1 VAKTRDA
8 LSVQQG
14 SARKGLQVRRRF
26 TTEGVHPYDELTWER
41 RDAVIT
47 NWRDGSTAFEQ
58 RDLEFPSTWSQ
69 NATNIVAQKYFRGPL
84 GTPQREH
91 SVRQMVDRVAG
102 TITTWGVKDGY
113 FANQADAEAFRA
125 ELTRLLV
132 NQEAAFNSP
141 VWFNVGVE
149 PHPQCSAC
157 QPYDA
162 LISTPNGM
170 VRIGDLV
177 ERRAVGTV
185 VYDAHGETRVRAVK
199 FNGDKRVYRVRL
211 RNGSFVEATG
221 DHLVFAVPERRSQ
234 GSWLRVDQLEPG
246 MRLHLYPHRAS
257 SEDLVR
263 GLAVSLERQR
273 EEGGGV
279 ATLTRTASGTTE
291 ISEAALAGWLQADGF
306 AGQYEAGTNT
316 SLTIEFMTVTE
327 EEHDW
332 VQQHLQAVFPDVHQH
347 VRTFQTA
354 DTGLVGRRVRLY
366 GEALRPFVETWDLL
380 ARRHEMRVPSR
391 LWTASNEAVAAYLRS
406 VFQADGYVTVQGGSS
421 RVTVGVI
428 GERWTEDLQVLLLRL
443 GIYAR
448 RLRKLEPRPD
458 RSDLHEVQINLRSE
472 RIRFAEKIGF
482 VSADKSARLAAS
494 LDLDGKDCPD
504 LREEEILAI
513 EDRGVQPVYDI
524 QTDSGEYLS
533 NNVRVH
539 NCFILSVEDT
549 MPSILNWYV
558 EEGLIFKGG
567 SGAGINL
574 STIRSSREPLGNG
587 GEASGPVSFMRGA
600 DSSAGTIKCLHHD
613 TEIATESGLL
623 RIADVRPGTRVATR
637 HGPKRVVAVH
647 DNGVRP
653 LVKVRTALG
662 DEILCTPEHRF
673 RVRGAD
679 GETWREAQDLRPDDH
694 VVIDLANTGYGSL
707 QPLTPVGPGHHNERE
722 HELPTVLDEAFAL
735 WLGWIYGDGSITTRR
750 SANFIALQLGDE
762 DPELPARYTA
772 LTRTLFGPSA
782 HIYTD
787 RHVDKPDASAS
798 VRFSSTQVIR
808 FLEANGLRKGRAAD
822 LRIPELIKSSPP
834 AVRAAFLSG
843 VFEADGHVGNGYP
856 TLSTISADFARDV
869 HRLLLSIGIPSKI
882 GVIDDRTNAHGRN
895 PVHTVRVLGCEGVRR
910 FAKLVGFV
918 SERKSRALEA
928 AVIRKDQSPYETAW
942 VLPHVGAEL
951 DGVWRTSGSALK
963 RALAPYARYSVP
975 RAMSLLR
982 ARALLERYPEEL
994 ATSSLARFALGHE
1007 IYVPVTVEPAG
1018 EGPTFDLTVEDVHE
1032 YLVHNIVTHNSG
1044 GKTRRAAKMVVLNVD
1059 HPDVRDFIWCKARE
1073 EHKARVLRDAGFDMD
1088 LDGRDSISI
1097 QYQNAN
1103 NSVRVTDEFM
1113 HAYDSDGKF
1122 DLKAVLDGH
1131 VIEETRARELMRE
1144 IAQAAWECADPGM
1157 QYDTTINDW
1166 HTTPE
1171 SGRINAS
1178 NPCFTG
1184 ETLVHTDKGLI
1195 RFDELARRAVEG
1207 ETFGIYTHDAT
1218 NSDAPSETVTLS
1230 RHEAVMVTGVNPVVR
1245 LTFSNGA
1252 QVRCTPHHRFWTA
1265 NRGWVAA
1272 RDLEPTDEV
1281 RLLDHST
1288 PADAAERRLPVPT
1301 EVAAYASKG
1310 DHSAPMALPEK
1321 WDPDFAHLLGWLV
1334 GDGSFSGDV
1343 ISAIY
1348 GSAEDRE
1355 AILPRHQRLFS
1366 KLNGGREPKLS
1377 VQANGTVQLRLSR
1390 RALALFFEALGLK
1403 RVKAAE
1409 KDVPWSI
1416 FQAPT
1421 DIVCAFLRGL
1431 FDADGTVVN
1440 QEANA
1445 TRYVGLGSR
1454 SMGLLRSVQALLSS
1468 LGITSRIYTNGK
1480 GGPSGFTYTGRD
1492 GVERSY
1498 SSAIGHDLR
1507 IAGADAD
1514 RFAAMVGFELPS
1526 KAARLTTIADAAKY
1540 QKARVA
1546 KLMSREDDGFEVTY
1560 NLSEPKNHSYI
1571 VQGMIVANCSEYMHL
1586 DNSACNL
1593 ASLNLLKF
1601 LKDDGVFDVESFK
1614 HAVEIVFLAQEII
1627 VGNSSYPTEKITRN
1641 AKDYRQLGLG
1651 YANLGALLMAL
1662 GQPYDSD
1669 GGRAWAGA
1677 ITALMTGHA
1686 YRTSARVAQVTGPF
1700 AGYPKNREPML
1711 RVIRKHRKAVD
1722 DIDAKLVQPSLL
1734 DAARTAW
1741 DEALKFGEEHGF
1753 RNAQAS
1759 VIAPTGCLTP
1769 DTLVTTD
1776 RGLVRLGELGDR
1788 QGAQWQDLNLTVSTD
1803 DGPRRATKFFINGE
1817 EPTRRIV
1824 TKSGYNIQGTLRH
1837 RIKVVDLDTGA
1848 WVWRKLA
1855 DIRPDDV
1862 VPLQLGTMI
1871 GDPRR
1876 VPLPVLDEAY
1886 WTGERGVRVPD
1897 HVSADLAE
1905 LVGYFMG
1912 DGSLHAK
1919 GLRFCVADT
1928 DLDVVE
1934 RLQLLGKELFGIE
1947 AVVSPQV
1954 GYHEVALHSVRLAR
1968 WWQASGFSKHLPG
1981 EEHSGKGWEPHV
1993 PSAILE
1999 TNDRE
2004 VYGAFLRGLFEA
2016 DGSVAGGVPSLSTA
2030 SERFAD
2036 ELRGLLL
2043 VLGIPSTTRVTTSG
2057 RGMKPISQVRVRNLD
2072 FVPSFTAI
2080 VGLISARKSRAC
2092 GETVSVQSGNRD
2104 RIHLPRDV
2112 WNHLVP
2118 IGHPRRN
2125 AVQLSVRRRGG
2136 VSRKLAVEIAEETGD
2151 PRLQEALGYVF
2162 ERVAVN
2168 EDGGIQQTYDL
2179 SVPDN
2184 VTYIAAGFVSHNTIG
2199 LLMDCDTTGIEPDLA
2214 LVKTKKLVGGGSMSI
2229 VNQTVPRALRRLG
2242 YAEEHVQ
2249 AILEYI
2255 AEHNSV
2261 KGAPALRTEHY
2272 PVFDCAIGDSPIH
2285 YMGHIRMM
2293 AAVQPFISGALSK
2306 TVNMPESV
2314 TVEEVERAY
2323 YEGWKL
2329 GLKALAI
2336 YRDNCKVGQPLSAT
2350 KSSKVVEK
2358 AEADGEAEAAGTEA
2372 TAAAGSGKADRR
2384 VVTDTGAVIEVESA
2398 PVRRRLPR
2406 TRPSRT
2412 TSFRVGDIE
2421 GYMTAGSY
2429 PDDGL
2434 GEIFVKVSKQGSTLS
2449 GVMDAF
2455 AIAVSL
2461 GLQYGVPLEV
2471 YVAKFS
2477 NMIFEPNGITD
2488 DPDIRITQS
2497 LVDYIARRL
2506 AIDYLDVETR
2516 RALGIKTTA
2525 ERIEEVNGST
2535 AVTTDAAAPADQ
2547 GDASTASGQKDTA
2560 DATNGGGPVGG
2571 TGQAAG
2577 PEPQAVAAPTP
2588 RAELSF
2594 TPGMAAVD
2602 APFCSTCGVRMRPA
2616 GSCFV
2621 CESCGTTSG
2630 CS

>member
-14 SARKGLQVRRRF
+14 SARKGLQVRRLF
-26 TTEGVHPYDELTWER
+26 TAEGVQPYERLTWER

-58 RDLEFPSTWSQ
+58 RDLEFPATWSQ

-102 TITTWGVKDGY
+102 TITNWGVKDGY
-113 FANQADAEAFRA
+113 FASQADAEAFRA
-125 ELTRLLV
+125 ELTHLLV

-149 PHPQCSAC
+149 PHPQCSA
-157 QPYDA
+157 
-162 LISTPNGM
+162 
-170 VRIGDLV
+170 
-177 ERRAVGTV
+177 
-185 VYDAHGETRVRAVK
+185 
-199 FNGDKRVYRVRL
+199 
-211 RNGSFVEATG
+211 
-221 DHLVFAVPERRSQ
+221 
-234 GSWLRVDQLEPG
+234 
-246 MRLHLYPHRAS
+246 
-257 SEDLVR
+257 
-263 GLAVSLERQR
+263 
-273 EEGGGV
+273 
-279 ATLTRTASGTTE
+279 
-291 ISEAALAGWLQADGF
+291 
-306 AGQYEAGTNT
+306 
-316 SLTIEFMTVTE
+316 
-327 EEHDW
+327 
-332 VQQHLQAVFPDVHQH
+332 
-347 VRTFQTA
+347 
-354 DTGLVGRRVRLY
+354 
-366 GEALRPFVETWDLL
+366 
-380 ARRHEMRVPSR
+380 
-391 LWTASNEAVAAYLRS
+391 
-406 VFQADGYVTVQGGSS
+406 
-421 RVTVGVI
+421 
-428 GERWTEDLQVLLLRL
+428 
-443 GIYAR
+443 
-448 RLRKLEPRPD
+448 
-458 RSDLHEVQINLRSE
+458 
-472 RIRFAEKIGF
+472 
-482 VSADKSARLAAS
+482 
-494 LDLDGKDCPD
+494 
-504 LREEEILAI
+504 
-513 EDRGVQPVYDI
+513 
-524 QTDSGEYLS
+524 
-533 NNVRVH
+533 
-539 NCFILSVEDT
+539 CFILSVEDT

-567 SGAGINL
+567 SGAGVNL
-574 STIRSSREPLGNG
+574 STIRSSMEPLGNG

-600 DSSAGTIKCLHHD
+600 DSSAGTIK
-613 TEIATESGLL
+613 
-623 RIADVRPGTRVATR
+623 
-637 HGPKRVVAVH
+637 
-647 DNGVRP
+647 
-653 LVKVRTALG
+653 
-662 DEILCTPEHRF
+662 
-673 RVRGAD
+673 
-679 GETWREAQDLRPDDH
+679 
-694 VVIDLANTGYGSL
+694 
-707 QPLTPVGPGHHNERE
+707 
-722 HELPTVLDEAFAL
+722 
-735 WLGWIYGDGSITTRR
+735 
-750 SANFIALQLGDE
+750 
-762 DPELPARYTA
+762 
-772 LTRTLFGPSA
+772 
-782 HIYTD
+782 
-787 RHVDKPDASAS
+787 
-798 VRFSSTQVIR
+798 
-808 FLEANGLRKGRAAD
+808 
-822 LRIPELIKSSPP
+822 
-834 AVRAAFLSG
+834 
-843 VFEADGHVGNGYP
+843 
-856 TLSTISADFARDV
+856 
-869 HRLLLSIGIPSKI
+869 
-882 GVIDDRTNAHGRN
+882 
-895 PVHTVRVLGCEGVRR
+895 
-910 FAKLVGFV
+910 
-918 SERKSRALEA
+918 
-928 AVIRKDQSPYETAW
+928 
-942 VLPHVGAEL
+942 
-951 DGVWRTSGSALK
+951 
-963 RALAPYARYSVP
+963 
-975 RAMSLLR
+975 
-982 ARALLERYPEEL
+982 
-994 ATSSLARFALGHE
+994 
-1007 IYVPVTVEPAG
+1007 
-1018 EGPTFDLTVEDVHE
+1018 
-1032 YLVHNIVTHNSG
+1032 SG

-1113 HAYDSDGKF
+1113 DAYESDGEF
-1122 DLKAVLDGH
+1122 DLRAVLDGRT
-1131 VIEETRARELMRE
+1131 IERARARELMRE
-1144 IAQAAWECADPGM
+1144 ITQAAWECADPGM

-1184 ETLVHTDKGLI
+1184 DTLVHTDKGLI
-1195 RFDELARRAVEG
+1195 RFDELARRAVDG

-1218 NSDAPSETVTLS
+1218 NPDAPSETVTLS

-1245 LTFSNGA
+1245 LTFANGA
-1252 QVRCTPHHRFWTA
+1252 QVRCTPNHRFWTA

-1272 RDLEPTDEV
+1272 QDLEPTDEV
-1281 RLLDHST
+1281 RLLDHQT
-1288 PADAAERRLPVPT
+1288 PTVAAERRLPVPT
-1301 EVAAYASKG
+1301 DVAAYASKG
-1310 DHSAPMALPEK
+1310 DHAASMALPEK

-1343 ISAIY
+1343 ISAVY
-1348 GSAEDRE
+1348 GSAEDRA
-1355 AILPRHQRLFS
+1355 AILPRHQRLVS
-1366 KLNGGREPKLS
+1366 ELNGGRAPKLS
-1377 VQANGTVQLRLSR
+1377 AQENGTAQLRLSR

-1416 FQAPT
+1416 LQAPS
-1421 DIVCAFLRGL
+1421 DIVRAFLRGL

-1440 QEANA
+1440 GKT
-1445 TRYVGLGSR
+1445 TRYVGLGSV
-1454 SMGLLRSVQALLSS
+1454 SSELLRSVQALLSG
-1468 LGITSRIYTNGK
+1468 LGISSTIYENQR
-1480 GGPSGFTYTGRD
+1480 GRRGQFSYIGQD
-1492 GVERSY
+1492 GQARSY
-1498 SSAIGHDLR
+1498 DSSACSDLR
-1507 IAGADAD
+1507 IGGDGID
-1514 RFAAMVGFELPS
+1514 RFASLIGFDLPG
-1526 KAARLTTIADAAKY
+1526 KAARLQALTGAAKGR
-1540 QKARVA
+1540 QRRKVKLAR
-1546 KLMSREDDGFEVTY
+1546 REDDGFAVTY

-1601 LKDDGVFDVESFK
+1601 LRDDGVFDVESFR

-1627 VGNSSYPTEKITRN
+1627 VGDSSYPTEKITTN

-1651 YANLGALLMAL
+1651 YANLGALLMAQ

-1669 GGRAWAGA
+1669 GGRAWAAA

-1686 YRTSARVAQVTGPF
+1686 YRTSARMAQVMGPF

-1711 RVIRKHRKAVD
+1711 RVIGKHREAVD
-1722 DIDAKLVQPSLL
+1722 GIDAKLVQPSLL
-1734 DAARTAW
+1734 EAARSSW
-1741 DEALKFGEEHGF
+1741 DEALKFGQEHGY

-1776 RGLVRLGELGDR
+1776 RGLVRLGELGDT
-1788 QGAQWQDLNLTVSTD
+1788 QGAQWQDLAVTVSTD
-1803 DGPRRATKFFINGE
+1803 EGPREATKFFINGE
-1817 EPTRRIV
+1817 EQTRRIA
-1824 TKSGYNIQGTLRH
+1824 TRSGYTIQGTLRH
-1837 RIKVVDLDTGA
+1837 RIKVIDPETGG
-1848 WVWRKLA
+1848 WVWRQLA
-1855 DIRPDDV
+1855 DIEPDDV

-1871 GDPRR
+1871 GESRK

-1886 WTGERGVRVPD
+1886 WTGERGIRVPD

-1912 DGSLHAK
+1912 DGSLHAR
-1919 GLRFCVADT
+1919 GLRLCVADT

-1934 RLQLLGKELFGIE
+1934 RLRVLGKELFGIE
-1947 AVVSPQV
+1947 AAVSQQT
-1954 GYHEVALHSVRLAR
+1954 GYYEVAFHSVRLAR
-1968 WWQASGFSKHLPG
+1968 WWQASGFAKRLPG
-1981 EEHSGKGWEPHV
+1981 EDHAGKGWESHI

-1999 TNDRE
+1999 ANDRD
-2004 VYGAFLRGLFEA
+2004 VYGAFLRGVFEA
-2016 DGSVAGGVPSLSTA
+2016 DGTIAGSVPSLSTA
-2030 SERFAD
+2030 SDRFAG
-2036 ELRGLLL
+2036 ELRSLML
-2043 VLGIPSTTRVTTSG
+2043 VLGIPTTT
-2057 RGMKPISQVRVRNLD
+2057 
-2072 FVPSFTAI
+2072 
-2080 VGLISARKSRAC
+2080 
-2092 GETVSVQSGNRD
+2092 QSGNRD
-2104 RIHLPRDV
+2104 RIHLPREV
-2112 WNHLVP
+2112 WNQVVP
-2118 IGHPRRN
+2118 VGHPRRN
-2125 AVQLSVRRRGG
+2125 AVQLSLRRHGG
-2136 VSRKLAVEIAEETGD
+2136 VSRRLATKIVEETGD
-2151 PRLQEALGYVF
+2151 ARLEEMLGYVF

-2168 EDGGIQQTYDL
+2168 EDGGLQPTYDL

-2184 VTYIAAGFVSHNTIG
+2184 VTYVASGFVSHNTIG

-2242 YAEEHVQ
+2242 YAEEHIQ

-2272 PVFDCAIGDSPIH
+2272 PVFDCAMGDSPIQ

-2293 AAVQPFISGALSK
+2293 AAVQPFISGAISK
-2306 TVNMPESV
+2306 TVNMPEQV
-2314 TVEEVERAY
+2314 TVEEVEQAY

-2350 KSSKVVEK
+2350 KSSDAKADAAAAE
-2358 AEADGEAEAAGTEA
+2358 AEAD
-2372 TAAAGSGKADRR
+2372 SGKGDRT
-2384 VVTDTGAVIEVESA
+2384 VVTDSGTVIEIESA

-2421 GYMTAGSY
+2421 GYLSAGSY

-2477 NMIFEPNGITD
+2477 NTIFEPNGITD
-2488 DPDIRITQS
+2488 DPDIRLTQS

-2516 RALGIKTTA
+2516 QALGIKTTA

-2535 AVTTDAAAPADQ
+2535 P
-2547 GDASTASGQKDTA
+2547 
-2560 DATNGGGPVGG
+2560 
-2571 TGQAAG
+2571 
-2577 PEPQAVAAPTP
+2577 AVAAPSPASGTEEAAETADGAESADQNAGNSKAADVQATP
-2588 RAELSF
+2588 RTARAELAF